1 MCNHLS
7 SIRTL
12 IVIATFSV
20 ACPSL
25 ALAQFDG
32 GNLNGGQT
40 GGGDLG
46 GNTGG
51 NTGGNNQAGG
61 GASIGALNADDAF
74 SGIERG
80 NTVGATNETGAGF
93 SDAGVGGGG
102 IGGGF
107 GGFGGG
113 GFGGGG
119 FGGGLGGL
127 FGGQGFGG
135 QSQNSQPVI
144 RTRLRSAIEGSYPR
158 TQSTGQNL
166 NYRLQTVSRRAGLT
180 GVNVAVDGSTAIVT
194 GVVATEKQRR
204 MSELLM
210 RLEPG
215 VRNVENRVVV
225 SP

>member
-1 MCNHLS
+1 M
-7 SIRTL
+7 
-12 IVIATFSV
+12 
-20 ACPSL
+20 
-25 ALAQFDG
+25 
-32 GNLNGGQT
+32 
-40 GGGDLG
+40 G

-51 NTGGNNQAGG
+51 GDTGGNNQAGG
-61 GASIGALNADDAF
+61 GANTGGLNADDAF

-102 IGGGF
+102 IGGGL
-107 GGFGGG
+107 GGLG

-144 RTRLRSAIEGSYPR
+144 RTRLRSAIEGSYSA
-158 TQSTGQNL
+158 QSTGQNL
-166 NYRLQTVSRRAGLT
+166 SYRLQTVPRRAGLT
-180 GVNVAVDGSTAIVT
+180 GVNVAVDGTTAIVT

-215 VRNVENRVVV
+215 VRNVENRVIV